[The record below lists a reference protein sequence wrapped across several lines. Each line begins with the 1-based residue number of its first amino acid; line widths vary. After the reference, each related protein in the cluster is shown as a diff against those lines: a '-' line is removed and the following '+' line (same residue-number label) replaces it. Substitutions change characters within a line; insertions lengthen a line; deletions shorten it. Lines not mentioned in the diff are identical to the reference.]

1 MRRSAERDDMPE
13 SVVRHIMVYLD
24 GTETCI
30 AASQYATYLAKTLD
44 TKLTAIYIVDEK
56 ILEDLVRARIFF
68 KEEALD
74 YEYDLEQDGKRYL
87 NHARELATAKGVEM
101 DVVLL
106 KGEVNKLVLEK
117 IGELDVDMLVI
128 NEFEEF
134 ASRKDAF
141 YDEKE
146 RILRRSKVPIVV
158 VTDEDNARDVYDNM

>member
-1 MRRSAERDDMPE
+1 MPE

-24 GTETCI
+24 GSETCI
-30 AASQYATYLAKTLD
+30 SASQYATYLSKILD
-44 TKLTAIYIVDEK
+44 AKLTAVYIVDEK

-74 YEYDLEQDGKRYL
+74 YEFDLEQDGKRYL
-87 NHARELATAKGVEM
+87 NHARELARAKGVEM
-101 DVVLL
+101 EVVLL

-117 IGELDVDMLVI
+117 ISELDVDMLVV

-134 ASRKDAF
+134 TSRKDAF

-146 RILRRSKVPIVV
+146 RILRRAKIPIVV
-158 VTDEDNARDVYDNM
+158 VTDEEKARDCYDNM